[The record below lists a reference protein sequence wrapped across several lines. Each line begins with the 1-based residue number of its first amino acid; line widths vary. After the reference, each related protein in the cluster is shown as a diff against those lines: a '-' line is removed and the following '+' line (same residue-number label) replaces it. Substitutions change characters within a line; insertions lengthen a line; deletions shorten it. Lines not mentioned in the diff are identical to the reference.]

1 MKTRRAINLLII
13 LGLLLLIAVVCLL
26 CIRQIAPTTDE
37 PVRQTAGA
45 TDGPAP
51 EQEAK
56 TSPAQSLDEL
66 RAAREEE
73 RKAAIRSFNVPIS
86 FFGQVV
92 DQDGK
97 PLEGVKVVLN
107 YRSPSVMPVAK
118 PNGDHTYLTLTTDA
132 DGKFQVLDARGSNL
146 WIESMTKLGYQLSP
160 KAQRGFSYRHDPDYN
175 HQPDVNA
182 PVIYRMWKLLGN
194 EQLNS
199 GDPAVIAPA
208 TGEPVGYNFSN
219 FFEGRPVSENPD
231 LIFRFSRPPEA
242 AQWSTS
248 RYDWRLE
255 ISVAGG
261 GLIEHKDELP
271 YLAPEHGYQASH
283 IVVMKAGDPGWKERY
298 ETAFYVR
305 GRNGKLFARV
315 ELRVDSKS
323 RQGAM
328 IGMHYAANTNGSRN
342 LEQDPRASRV
352 R

>member
-1 MKTRRAINLLII
+1 MKTRRAINLLIT
-13 LGLLLLIAVVCLL
+13 LGLLLLVVVICLL
-26 CIRQIAPTTDE
+26 CTRQVAPTTDAAAQKSAE
-37 PVRQTAGA
+37 TPN
-45 TDGPAP
+45 GPAS
-51 EQEAK
+51 EQEMK
-56 TSPAQSLDEL
+56 TAPAQALDEL
-66 RAAREEE
+66 RIAREEE
-73 RKAAIRSFNVPIS
+73 RKAIIRSFNVPIS

-107 YRSPSVMPVAK
+107 YRSPSVMPVTK
-118 PNGDHTYLTLTTDA
+118 PNEDHTYLTLTTDA

-146 WIESMTKLGYQLSP
+146 WIESITKPGYQLSP
-160 KAQRGFSYRHDPDYN
+160 KAKRGFSYRHDPAYN
-175 HQPDVNA
+175 HHPDVNA

-194 EQLNS
+194 EQLSS

-219 FFEGRPVSENPD
+219 FFEGRSVSENPD

-242 AQWSTS
+242 AKWSTS
-248 RYDWRLE
+248 SYDWRLE
-255 ISVAGG
+255 INVAGG

-283 IVVMKAGDPGWKERY
+283 VVVMKADDPGWKERY

-305 GRNGKLFARV
+305 GRDGKLFARV

-342 LEQDPRASRV
+342 LEHDPRASRV